1 MTYLL
6 GSHGSTWVNTD
17 PTDPTHFSYTNHT
30 LNLFSEGVGSVKKIP
45 ILTLPLAPY
54 TDLEFTLTFAPKL
67 FFIPSTSPPT
77 LQSD

>member
-1 MTYLL
+1 M
-6 GSHGSTWVNTD
+6 GQHGSTL
-17 PTDPTHFSYTNHT
+17 T
-30 LNLFSEGVGSVKKIP
+30 LLTLPIFPIQIIHLTFFQRGVGSVKKIP